1 MGLIEYREKWTSWDG
16 SENPRESLLSLLPA
30 GPQSHLS
37 TAAEQ
42 SLPKGFYASHSL
54 QKKKKRRLDSHLE
67 RGGDPKK
74 PDSLLSHIGNYMV

>member
-16 SENPRESLLSLLPA
+16 SENPRESLLPA

-54 QKKKKRRLDSHLE
+54 QKKKKRRLDSHL
-67 RGGDPKK
+67 GGIQRNQIAYYPTSVITWFDK
-74 PDSLLSHIGNYMV
+74 